1 MNTIWLAVA
10 LALCVSC
17 AAPVGSIAAQQQA
30 VSAATVA
37 KAAADSQ
44 EGWADVSELDGETRD
59 FYLKE
64 VYQLPEGSW
73 SDAAI
78 YAATGVDAREIAVV
92 RLSGA
97 DEEETVRDALKRYKY
112 EREGAFVGYAPQQAD
127 LVSVGLV
134 RREDDWVAL
143 LVCWDAFGAWNA
155 ALEAVGKEPVS
166 VPEVTK
172 TPADTRG
179 WTVFKAPNVH
189 DMSLYDTSK
198 ILEKWENRG
207 QNGTPELSE
216 KDATLYE
223 KCEQVMKKC
232 VTENMTDFEKELALH
247 DWLADNCVYDQSV
260 YDYETPD
267 GQPGSLEPYGP
278 IVNGTGICLGYAT
291 AFQLLMDLAGV
302 ECMTVVGASA
312 GSTQDHAWNMVRLEG
327 EWYCV
332 DLTWDDPTSYSG
344 SMTFQQAR
352 HRYFNVTSDHMRQT
366 NHQWDY
372 QNVPET
378 TATRFRWDGT
388 GALPK

>member
-1 MNTIWLAVA
+1 MNAVWLAVA

-17 AAPVGSIAAQQQA
+17 AAPMGTIPARQET

-78 YAATGVDAREIAVV
+78 YAATGVDAREIAVI
-92 RLSGA
+92 RLSGG
-97 DEEETVRDALKRYKY
+97 DGEETVRDALKRYKY

-127 LVSVGLV
+127 LASVGSV
-134 RREDDWVAL
+134 RREGEWVAL
-143 LVCWDAFGAWNA
+143 LICWDAFGAWNA
-155 ALEAVGKEPVS
+155 ALESVGKEPVPL
-166 VPEVTK
+166 PEATK
-172 TPADTRG
+172 TPVDTNG
-179 WTVFKAPNVH
+179 WAVFEAPNVH
-189 DMSLYDTSK
+189 DMSVYDTSA
-198 ILEKWENRG
+198 ILAAWATGEESG
-207 QNGTPELSE
+207 LSQ
-216 KDATLYE
+216 KDAAILR
-223 KCEQVMKKC
+223 KCREVFSRVIKP
-232 VTENMTDFEKELALH
+232 EMTDFEKELALH
-247 DWLADNCVYDQSV
+247 DWLADNCEYDQSV
-260 YDYETPD
+260 YDHETPD

-332 DLTWDDPTSYSG
+332 DPTWDDPTSYSG
-344 SMTFQQAR
+344 SFQQSH
-352 HRYFNVTSDHMRQT
+352 HRYFNVTSDHMRQS

-378 TATRFRWDGT
+378 IATRFRWNGT